1 MYQQN
6 YYVPKESGTLTD
18 TLVAFGAAKV
28 LEEIVRRSINE
39 ASVIVH
45 DVGHCYMLDAGVVIQ
60 ESWIDALAPFE
71 QIQFLTSSK
80 VDLPVD
86 LVGMAARNIDA
97 EWDRFRQ
104 YQEQRK
110 QLSDR
115 KIVGEELE
123 QALADLKPKPDWTIV
138 TYLGDYRMQAQAIHN
153 GVVEQW
159 RRTSQ
164 DFFGLNL
171 RTILA
176 MFSSMA
182 ADHDALAA
190 QWKKATKG
198 TDFGDTVTASQL
210 FNPSMG
216 KGQNRPKSNGL
227 AMGNEK
233 NFWLL
238 YYLKAVGLWEAAAP
252 RNAQNADL
260 RKTYVLAPRR
270 IALNAHRTI
279 FNRFRDRLW
288 NNTSIKMDIMA
299 ALLYTDALLD
309 YSTEGENLGIF
320 NDGAVQDLVAGM
332 NVVTY
337 QLLSQNSYTMMN
349 LAFIGLPNWMPQI
362 QTLSDAQEFQAIV
375 QEHMERIGGIDE
387 EKSEG
392 QTLLRCYRDF
402 VSGNDLPRLFDFCT
416 GYAGY
421 LMGEIEHSRFYV
433 KPFSEYNLRRLIE
446 MTNPK
451 LTPILQSQGFR
462 NIAEAIRRSTVIP
475 QYLGRK
481 TSRFDIRYGL
491 GSDLK
496 RQSNYAD
503 DFIQALSDFMH
514 SYNDETAR
522 VYERTKG
529 KDPSARRKTITTEDI
544 ADIVRLIDEYDPKT
558 ICNLLVA
565 FGYAR
570 DPKVKEVEETML
582 LTSASADETITQ
594 PV

>member
-1 MYQQN
+1 MYQQ
-6 YYVPKESGTLTD
+6 YYYIPKESGTLMD
-18 TLVAFGAAKV
+18 TLLAFGAAKV
-28 LEEIVRRSINE
+28 LEEIVRRSINN
-39 ASVIVH
+39 ANVAVH
-45 DVGHCYMLDAGVVIQ
+45 DAGHCYMLDAGVTIQ
-60 ESWIDALAPFE
+60 ENWINALPPFE
-71 QIQFLTSSK
+71 QIDFLTSSK
-80 VDLPVD
+80 VELPADLA
-86 LVGMAARNIDA
+86 GMAIRNIDA
-97 EWDRFRQ
+97 EWEHFRQ

-110 QLSDR
+110 QLSDH
-115 KIVGEELE
+115 KVVGEELE
-123 QALADLKPKPDWTIV
+123 QALADLKPKPDWTVV

-153 GVVEQW
+153 DLVEQW
-159 RRTSQ
+159 RRTSEK
-164 DFFGLNL
+164 FLGLNL

-176 MFSSMA
+176 MFASLNV
-182 ADHDALAA
+182 DRDALAA

-198 TDFGDTVTASQL
+198 ADFSDTVTASQL
-210 FNPSMG
+210 FNPHMG

-238 YYLKAVGLWEAAAP
+238 DYLKAVGLWEAAAP

-260 RKTYVLAPRR
+260 RKTYILAPRR

-279 FNRFRDRLW
+279 FNEFRNRLW

-299 ALLYTDALLD
+299 ALLYTDELLK
-309 YSTEGENLGIF
+309 YSIEGDNLGIF
-320 NDGAVQDLVAGM
+320 DDGPVQDLIAGM
-332 NVVTY
+332 NVATY

-349 LAFIGLPNWMPQI
+349 LSFLGLPNWMPQI
-362 QTLSDAQEFQAIV
+362 TSFRDAQEFRDIL
-375 QEHMERIGGIDE
+375 QEHIERISGIDE

-392 QTLLRCYRDF
+392 HALLLCYRDF
-402 VSGNDLPRLFDFCT
+402 VSSNDFCRFFDFCT

-421 LMGEIEHSRFYV
+421 LMSELERNHFYV
-433 KPFSEYNLRRLIE
+433 KPFSEHNLRRLIE

-496 RQSNYAD
+496 RQANYPD
-503 DFIQALSDFMH
+503 DFIQALADFMQ
-514 SYNDETAR
+514 SYNEENAR
-522 VYERTKG
+522 VAERTKG
-529 KDPSARRKTITTEDI
+529 QARRAAITTEDI

-570 DPKVKEVEETML
+570 DPKVKEDEETTL
-582 LTSASADETITQ
+582 VGE
-594 PV
+594 

>member
-1 MYQQN
+1 MYQQL
-6 YYVPKESGTLTD
+6 YYIPKDSGTLSD
-18 TLVAFGAAKV
+18 TLVAFGVAKV
-28 LEEIVRRSINE
+28 LGEIVQRATGYSSIVLEDWGSCYVADAN
-39 ASVIVH
+39 IV
-45 DVGHCYMLDAGVVIQ
+45 VQ
-60 ESWIDALAPFE
+60 ESWIDSLLPFE
-71 QIQFLTSSK
+71 QIPFLTSSK
-80 VDLPVD
+80 VELATDLASTAV
-86 LVGMAARNIDA
+86 RNIDA
-97 EWDRFRQ
+97 EWAHFRQ

-115 KIVGEELE
+115 KIVGDELE
-123 QALADLKPKPDWTIV
+123 QALADLKPPKTDWTVV

-153 GVVEQW
+153 DLVEQW
-159 RRTSQ
+159 RRTSEK
-164 DFFGLNL
+164 FLGLNL

-176 MFSSMA
+176 MFASLGV
-182 ADHDALAA
+182 DRDALVA

-198 TDFGDTVTASQL
+198 ADFSDTVTASQL
-210 FNPSMG
+210 FNPHMG

-238 YYLKAVGLWEAAAP
+238 DYLKAVGLWEAAAP

-260 RKTYVLAPRR
+260 RKTYILAPRC

-279 FNRFRDRLW
+279 FNRFRERLW

-299 ALLYTDALLD
+299 ALLYTDVLLE
-309 YSTEGENLGIF
+309 YSVEGDNLGIF
-320 NDGAVQDLVAGM
+320 NDGTVQDLVSGL
-332 NVVTY
+332 NVATY

-349 LAFIGLPNWMPQI
+349 LAFLGLPNWMPQI
-362 QTLSDAQEFQAIV
+362 TSFGEAQEFRDIL
-375 QEHMERIGGIDE
+375 QEHIERINGIDE

-392 QTLLRCYRDF
+392 HALLLCYRDF
-402 VSGNDLPRLFDFCT
+402 VSSNDFRRFFDFCS

-421 LMGEIEHSRFYV
+421 LMSELERSHFYV
-433 KPFSEYNLRRLIE
+433 KPFSEQQLRRLIE

-475 QYLGRK
+475 QYKGRK
-481 TSRFDIRYGL
+481 VSRFDIRYGL
-491 GSDLK
+491 GADLK

-514 SYNDETAR
+514 NYNDETAR

-529 KDPSARRKTITTEDI
+529 NDPSARRKAITTEDI
-544 ADIVRLIDEYDPKT
+544 ADIVSLIDDYDSKT

-570 DPKVKEVEETML
+570 DPKIKEDEEAALAEPTNAV
-582 LTSASADETITQ
+582 SGE
-594 PV
+594 